1 MSAPKD
7 ELDKPSTL
15 LAAAGFGAAF
25 PALVWLGHLNGAG
38 HIQRP
43 AWYFAIGLA
52 IFATYI
58 GLAHGGRGLLHAVV
72 AIASAF
78 IEVARK
84 WREAFPK
91 PTAPPPDLPSGPSG
105 PAKVEVIRRIG
116 GKVDGQDRAAIGRE
130 VELIEYRSPRWIR
143 WQEFGRT
150 MLDWAE
156 LLNGIHGAL
165 LVGEPIRGVPR
176 AFGKDS
182 KAWVAGTSGMAAAG
196 LVPSKQMGVTC
207 RLAYSVQVCREKIES
222 GTLAWP
228 EDADPPRVNQATPL
242 LTIRAA
248 LHSVRDAPP
257 ALSDDSRAAPQA
269 VQSQGQS

>member
-25 PALVWLGHLNGAG
+25 PAIVWLGHLNGAG
-38 HIQRP
+38 TIQRP

-72 AIASAF
+72 AIAAAF

-91 PTAPPPDLPSGPSG
+91 PIPPGAPPAGPAA
-105 PAKVEVIRRIG
+105 PAKVEVIRRVG
-116 GKVDGQDRAAIGRE
+116 GTLNGKDRSDIGRE
-130 VELIEYRSPRWIR
+130 VEIIEYRSPRWIG
-143 WQEFGRT
+143 WQDFGRT

-165 LVGEPIRGVPR
+165 LVGDPIRGVPR

-196 LVPSKQMGVTC
+196 LASPKQVGVTC
-207 RLAYSVQVCREKIES
+207 RLAYSVQVCREKIE
-222 GTLAWP
+222 GGNLKWP
-228 EDADPPRVNQATPL
+228 EDSDPPKINPPTPL
-242 LTIRAA
+242 LVIRSALQTVREAA
-248 LHSVRDAPP
+248 NDA
-257 ALSDDSRAAPQA
+257 
-269 VQSQGQS
+269 G